1 MKGNN
6 MPFYSNIDTPE
17 AIRDLQRHLRSTYD
31 ARLGSPMIPL
41 DGVLGQATIDAI
53 KNVQRRAN
61 LTPNGIVDYPTWQAI
76 VEEFETYQF
85 LTEAPASI
93 LPFPDI
99 PGYEVALDEI
109 SDLVAIIQ
117 IMLAAI
123 SVDYNEIGDIA
134 INGVFDSNTENA
146 VRAFQVRNNL
156 TPNGIVDRRTW
167 NALARAYEKY
177 RDTDT

>member
-1 MKGNN
+1 MA
-6 MPFYSNIDTPE
+6 FYSNQDTPE
-17 AIRDLQRHLRSTYD
+17 AIRDLQMHLRSTYD

-41 DGVLGQATIDAI
+41 DGILGQATIDAI
-53 KNVQRRAN
+53 KEIQRRAD
-61 LTPNGIVDYPTWQAI
+61 LTPNGIVDYATWLAI
-76 VEEFETYQF
+76 VGEFETYQF

-109 SDLVAIIQ
+109 SDLVYIIQ
-117 IMLAAI
+117 IMLLAI
-123 SVDYNEIGDIA
+123 SVDYDELDLGQL
-134 INGVFDSNTENA
+134 NGVYDKNTEDA

-156 TPNGIVDRRTW
+156 TPNGIVDKRTW